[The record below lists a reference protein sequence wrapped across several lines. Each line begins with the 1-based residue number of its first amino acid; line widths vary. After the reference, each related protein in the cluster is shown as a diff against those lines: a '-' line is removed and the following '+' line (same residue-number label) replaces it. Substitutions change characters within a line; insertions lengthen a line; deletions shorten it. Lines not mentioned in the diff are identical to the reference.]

1 MSFETGIQWPNPR
14 AVHTLS
20 FLVVAHAAQA
30 EVGGYLAQSRDG
42 HQTCMMPY
50 VSVIV
55 LVCLFLSLA
64 KKGL

>member
-1 MSFETGIQWPNPR
+1 MAKSKGSAHLVIP
-14 AVHTLS
+14 V
-20 FLVVAHAAQA
+20 VVAHAAQA

-55 LVCLFLSLA
+55 LVFVFS